1 MIGEL
6 FKALLIT
13 SLAGSALAVVI
24 SLLRPITKKLFG
36 YSWHYYIWLCVLFV
50 MLMPVRFNVNPMP
63 APNVATQT
71 VQTQQTVAGE
81 QPETTEN
88 IVQTAPAQKPQLLQR
103 ATVIWDRI
111 IYNRMNILA
120 YLWLIG
126 AIALMLLN
134 VVRYVRLNIKIRK
147 NGEVISCPE
156 TREYTDRRINVR
168 IWENVASPFITGIFR
183 PTLILPKTEL
193 SEEQLHNILRHEM
206 THFKRHDILYKW
218 FAEFVKCVHWFNPTS
233 WYVSK
238 QIAAECEISCDMSV
252 TKNMSGSEE
261 MSYVSTILFL
271 LPTGKS
277 KQLPLTT
284 QMASS
289 KKFLKRRFAMIKNK
303 KTTSRFMS
311 VISAVIAAI
320 MLSTTVFASGV
331 LSDLTTD
338 DYTIEITN
346 NAEKIELT
354 NKPFIENGEVYVPL
368 RELFEKVGVMNHPDS
383 KIEWDNG
390 KIDLDIAY
398 YADAYTTHKSP
409 NDGQDVD
416 IITIISS
423 YAIEIGNSTI
433 LLNAHPTL
441 MGQNISH
448 EDIMDNAPVLKGS
461 NTYIPFSYVQR
472 MLHSQS
478 WQISYNVYDKN
489 NMLIDFSPTFNF
501 VSPTVVKT
509 SQYDN
514 KTPEYTIDQ
523 FFYLFGDGDFGNMKR
538 YCTQNCIDNFFRDNG
553 VFGMKKA
560 TLQSISKDADD
571 LRKRGFFI
579 VGEWAALVNVTM
591 TPAENSVFDPNQT
604 ETSFYLILKQQN
616 GRYLIDEFATG
627 L

>member
-13 SLAGSALAVVI
+13 SLAGSVLAVVI

-50 MLMPVRFNVNPMP
+50 MLMPVRFNVNTTP
-63 APNVATQT
+63 APNIATQT
-71 VQTQQTVAGE
+71 VQTQQTVVSE

-88 IVQTAPAQKPQLLQR
+88 IVQTAPIQKPQLLQK

-120 YLWLIG
+120 YVWLIG

-134 VVRYVRLNIKIRK
+134 VLRYIRLNIKIRK

-218 FAEFVKCVHWFNPTS
+218 FAEFVKCVHWFNPIS

-238 QIAAECEISCDMSV
+238 QIASECEISCDMSV
-252 TKNMSGSEE
+252 TKNMTDSEE
-261 MSYVSTILFL
+261 MSYVSTILSL

-289 KKFLKRRFAMIKNK
+289 KKFLKRRFVMIKNK

-311 VISAVIAAI
+311 VLSAVIAVV
-320 MLSTTVFASGV
+320 MLSTTVFASGI

-338 DYTIEITN
+338 DYTIEILN
-346 NAEKIELT
+346 NGEKIELT

-368 RELFEKVGVMNHPDS
+368 RELFEKMGIMSNPENY
-383 KIEWDNG
+383 INWDNG
-390 KIDLDIAY
+390 KITVSINEPSRSVNGY
-398 YADAYTTHKSP
+398 SEYTY
-409 NDGQDVD
+409 Q
-416 IITIISS
+416 
-423 YAIEIGNSTI
+423 IEIGQEIRKI
-433 LLNAHPTL
+433 LSNPEPINFDVLIVP
-441 MGQNISH
+441 
-448 EDIMDNAPVLKGS
+448 PVLKDS
-461 NTYIPFSYVQR
+461 ITYVQ
-472 MLHSQS
+472 LGSVSGVLNEIYGTHLYKLE
-478 WQISYNVYDKN
+478 YNIFDKN
-489 NMLIDFSPTFNF
+489 RNDITFSVTDALETEKDLREMSDPIRTVELFFKAFYNQDFE
-501 VSPTVVKT
+501 K
-509 SQYDN
+509 
-514 KTPEYTIDQ
+514 
-523 FFYLFGDGDFGNMKR
+523 MKR
-538 YCTQNCIDNFFRDNG
+538 YCTQSCVDNFFGDDY

-560 TLQSISKDADD
+560 MPLSIATVDNLAEK
-571 LRKRGFFI
+571 GFTD
-579 VGEWAALVNVTM
+579 GEWIAQPKVKM
-591 TPAENSVFDPNQT
+591 IPAENSVFDPNQT
-604 ETSFYLILKQQN
+604 ETSFYLILKQKN